1 MISLYTENRSFDYFQ
16 IKNQQTMKRLLLA
29 LLSICFL
36 TTTIYA
42 QNVPPASM
50 ADIDFSLVS
59 WERGEVLVRIA
70 DKLNPSLNPSKS
82 KIKISAIDQI
92 LADYQ
97 GVKLE
102 QLFPVQKPIP
112 GGAKGFTTYT
122 GKYYDYP
129 KLTNIYKVSIKDTTY
144 GAIFPLITA
153 LENLG
158 DDYIVYAEPN
168 YHFETD
174 VTVPPTDALYQYQY
188 NAANMNADSAWRIM
202 NDSSITEE
210 DIIIA
215 IIDTGVDTAH
225 VDLKGKKHVNLI
237 ELNGQQG
244 VDDDGNGY
252 VDDISGWD
260 FVNMDNGPIDDNSH
274 GTHCA
279 AIAVANHDTIGIAGI
294 APNAKYMPMKGLESS
309 GGSASSV
316 LAQCVTYAANNGADI
331 LSMSFGGYG
340 RSFVMENALSY
351 AYAFSMPVG
360 AAGNNG
366 ICIRN
371 DGQLCPDGTP
381 PAPMFPGAYTFV
393 LAVQATQQNLGWN
406 GYRAWFTNYD
416 FDGPTYTDYG
426 DDFNYEVYAPGL
438 GIISAI
444 PGDQYATWNGTSMAC
459 PAVAG
464 AMAIYQS
471 FRPNRTKEQA
481 FVDFISSWYDLS
493 KTFDKG
499 QGWSTNFQS
508 MDLVKALYPDP
519 MPLLWLDE
527 FTVIDTANGDGD
539 YKLDAGENVQV
550 RVDIK
555 NVGTEADSVFV
566 GIRMAQYEDKT
577 IIDYNDSISYIGSI
591 SSYAIVS
598 NNTAMFDLDVDPGV
612 VNGRNI
618 NFNIFCWTPGGDTTS
633 QDFFVEAQSG
643 CEYNGIY
650 SGTTMWTPDC
660 GIIVTGNSAF
670 DTLIIKPGTE
680 IQIDP
685 GVGLAFNHIQAVG
698 KPDSM
703 IVFTKNQNSYGTW
716 MEIKAAGSTHQTFE
730 YCVFEYGGRTGSI
743 GGGPIIG
750 PSSMVSLDN
759 CIIQNCNSTYSS
771 GWNILTLSGS
781 SSYTNCTFYNNVAE
795 LAVIGIEDD
804 NWSGVFENNVVHDN
818 RYSQYYGEQPFMTF
832 RTPND
837 ISRIQNNSLFRHN
850 YSGWGSTRSIGYIL
864 GVRDGN
870 GGGHGLSTYVGNFLD
885 SNYFG
890 FTNSAE
896 IEANIL
902 DFQEVSSFPAVDGST
917 NALENPK
924 SAAHGHV
931 WKIIVDDTLN
941 INIKDNPIHNLLGLG
956 THKAEVYFN
965 RPMDI
970 SRNPFVTYG
979 VRDPWTQNIVGDS
992 ISWSTDS
999 TVWTGYFNITQLTA
1013 SDGYNTLS
1021 VRNAY
1026 DNEGFISPIEDYRF
1040 QFRINVAGV
1049 LSTGFTAVGDTS
1061 EIRLSWEAPDS
1072 IVDLIGYNILRV
1084 DTSQNTHDTSIVNS
1098 SLVLDTNYTD
1108 EDVIGGNYYLY
1119 YYKPVRSSFT
1129 ESQRSIGVWATPY
1142 SSKPRVKTL
1151 KAEEP
1156 SKGTIRFNAKVDA
1169 NFIATEA
1176 RFLYGTSLTNL
1187 NAATAWENVGSNYYE
1202 VGYNRSISSASAG
1215 TVYYYKVQAQNSL
1228 GMETGKL
1235 DSILTE
1241 DIPTLTISGATQ
1253 ICLGDSISL
1262 SVQAVSLDTTLLLT
1276 WKYNGSII
1284 GQGMSVKYLPSG
1296 QGNYS
1301 IELVAEG
1308 SYTTTTSETYDVS
1321 VINGATNAVAI
1332 TYSGSTQMCQGESLT
1347 LNLPSGYTDIV
1358 WNTGDTTSTITATQT
1373 GSYSATMKTSGAG
1386 CSVSSGTVNI
1396 TVSANPTA
1404 TVASTSGN
1412 AICDGSSA
1420 DLTAPTG
1427 MSSYEWYK
1435 GGTQIVGANTNTLSV
1450 STAGNY
1456 QVKVTNS
1463 NGCSTLSMAYGMA
1476 VNSVPTGSIT
1486 NSSSLEFCE
1495 GDSVVLSGPVG
1506 MTYAWSTGETTSSIT
1521 VSNTATV
1528 GLTVTNTD
1536 GCSAAL
1542 TAVDV
1547 IANQVPSLTVSNG
1560 GALEF
1565 CFGGSVNLQASGGFA
1580 SYAWSNSSTNQN
1592 IIVATAGNYTV
1603 TGTTSDGCSTTSA
1616 VTSVTVNAN
1625 PVATIT
1631 NSGSSVLCAG
1641 DSTTLNAPLGMSS
1654 YLWSNGEN
1662 TASIT
1667 TSTAANYSVTVT
1679 NADGCG
1685 ATSAATAI
1693 TTSTIAT
1700 PMVTSNG
1707 PLAFCDGGSVSLAVP
1722 MGYSSFMW
1730 NNGSGFSQITVNASG
1745 DYYAQVMNADGCS
1758 ATSDTVT
1765 VEVFPTPPTPSIS
1778 YTANDTVMT
1787 SSEATGNQWY
1797 FNGNMMPGETN
1808 QTLRPMNLG
1817 NYSVRIIDSNGCE
1830 GDMSAMQFYNSIGM
1844 EENLADQI
1852 ALYPNP
1858 TQGRVTLELN
1868 QLEVASLRVVDA
1880 TGRTVI
1886 DREGC
1891 TGVCEL
1897 DLSETGSGMYQIIMI
1912 TTDGKQVIKPVVV
1925 SK

>member
-1 MISLYTENRSFDYFQ
+1 
-16 IKNQQTMKRLLLA
+16 MKKLLLA
-29 LLSICFL
+29 LLSISFL
-36 TTTIYA
+36 TTTINA
-42 QNVPPASM
+42 QNIPPASM
-50 ADIDFSLVS
+50 ADVDFSLVS

-70 DKLNPSLNPSKS
+70 DKLNPSLNSGKS
-82 KIKISAIDQI
+82 KTKISAIDQI

-102 QLFPVQKPIP
+102 QLFPIQKPIP
-112 GGAKGFTTYT
+112 GGEKGFTTYT
-122 GKYYDYP
+122 GKYYEYP

-158 DDYIVYAEPN
+158 DDYVVYAEPN

-188 NAANMNADSAWRIM
+188 NAANMNADSAWQIM

-225 VDLKGKKHVNLI
+225 VDLNGKKHVNLI
-237 ELNGQQG
+237 ELNGQPG

-252 VDDISGWD
+252 IDDISGWD

-481 FVDFISSWYDLS
+481 FVDFISSWYDLN

-577 IIDYNDSISYIGSI
+577 IIDYNDSVSYIGSI

-633 QDFFVEAQSG
+633 QDFYVEAQSG

-716 MEIKAAGSTHQTFE
+716 MEIKAVGSTHQTFE

-743 GGGPIIG
+743 GGGAIIG

-759 CIIQNCNSTYSS
+759 CVIQNCNSTYSS

-850 YSGWGSTRSIGYIL
+850 YSGWGSTRNIGYIL

-931 WKIIVDDTLN
+931 WKITVDDTLN

-956 THKAEVYFN
+956 THKAQVYFN

-1156 SKGTIRFNAKVDA
+1156 SKGTIKFNAKVDA

-1176 RFLYGTSLTNL
+1176 RFLYGTSPANL

-1202 VGYNRSISSASAG
+1202 VDYDRSISSASAG

-1241 DIPTLTISGATQ
+1241 DIPTLAISGATQ
-1253 ICLGDSISL
+1253 LCLGDSISL
-1262 SVQAVSLDTTLLLT
+1262 TVQAVTLDTTMSLT

-1284 GQGMSVKYLPSG
+1284 GQGTSVKYLPSG
-1296 QGNYS
+1296 QGTYS

-1308 SYTTTTSETYDVS
+1308 SYTTTTNKTYDVS
-1321 VINGATNAVAI
+1321 VISGSSNNVSI
-1332 TYSGSTQMCQGESLT
+1332 TYSGSTQLCQGEALT
-1347 LNLPSGYTDIV
+1347 LNLPTGYTDIL

-1373 GSYSATMKTSGAG
+1373 GAYSATMKTSGVG
-1386 CSVSSGTVNI
+1386 CSFASNTVNV

-1404 TVASTSGN
+1404 TVSSTSGN
-1412 AICDGSSA
+1412 AICDGTSA

-1463 NGCSTLSMAYGMA
+1463 NGCSTLSTAYGMA
-1476 VNSVPTGSIT
+1476 VNSLPTGSIS
-1486 NSSSLEFCE
+1486 NASSLEFCE
-1495 GDSVVLSGPVG
+1495 GDSVVLSGPTG
-1506 MTYAWSTGETTSSIT
+1506 MTYDWSTGATTSSIV

-1528 GLTVTNTD
+1528 GLTITNTE

-1580 SYAWSNSSTNQN
+1580 SYAWSNGSTNQN
-1592 IIVATAGNYTV
+1592 IIATTAGNYTV
-1603 TGTTSDGCSTTSA
+1603 TGTTSDGCSATSSA
-1616 VTSVTVNAN
+1616 TSVTVNAN

-1631 NSGSSVLCAG
+1631 NAGSSVLCAG
-1641 DSTTLNAPLGMSS
+1641 DSTTLSAPSGMSA
-1654 YLWSNGEN
+1654 YLWSNGET

-1679 NADGCG
+1679 NADGCS

-1693 TTSTIAT
+1693 TTSSIIT
-1700 PMVTSNG
+1700 PMITSNG

-1730 NNGSGFSQITVNASG
+1730 NNGSGFSQITATTSG

-1778 YTANDTVMT
+1778 YTANDTLMT

-1797 FNGNMMPGETN
+1797 FNGNMMPGETG

>member
-1 MISLYTENRSFDYFQ
+1 
-16 IKNQQTMKRLLLA
+16 MKKLLLA
-29 LLSICFL
+29 LLSMCFL
-36 TTTIYA
+36 TTTINA

-50 ADIDFSLVS
+50 ADVDFSLVS

-70 DKLNPSLNPSKS
+70 DKLNPSLNPGKNRT
-82 KIKISAIDQI
+82 KISQIDQI

-97 GVKLE
+97 GLKLE

-112 GGAKGFTTYT
+112 GGKKGFTTYT
-122 GKYYDYP
+122 GKYYEYP
-129 KLTNIYKVSIKDTTY
+129 KLTNIYKISIKDTSY

-158 DDYIVYAEPN
+158 DDYVVYAEPN
-168 YHFETD
+168 YHFESD
-174 VTVPPTDALYQYQY
+174 VTVPPADALYQYQY
-188 NAANMNADSAWRIM
+188 NASSMNADSAWQIM
-202 NDSSITEE
+202 NDSAISEA
-210 DIIIA
+210 DIIIS

-225 VDLKGKKHVNLI
+225 VDLQGKKHVNLI
-237 ELNGQQG
+237 ELNGQAG

-252 VDDISGWD
+252 IDDISGWD

-279 AIAVANHDTIGIAGI
+279 AIAVANHDTVGIAGI
-294 APNAKYMPMKGLESS
+294 APNAKYLPMKGLESS
-309 GGSASSV
+309 GGSTSSV
-316 LAQCVTYAANNGADI
+316 LAQCVTYSANNGADI

-381 PAPMFPGAYTFV
+381 PAPMYPGAYTFV
-393 LAVQATQQNLGWN
+393 LAVQATQQNIGWN

-444 PGDQYATWNGTSMAC
+444 PGNQYATWNGTSMAC

-464 AMAIYQS
+464 AMAIYQA

-508 MDLVKALYPDP
+508 MDLVQALYPTP
-519 MPLLWLDE
+519 MPLLWMDE

-539 YKLDAGENVQV
+539 FKLDAGENVQI

-566 GIRMAQYEDKT
+566 GIRMAQYEDET
-577 IIDYNDSISYIGSI
+577 IIDYNDSVSYIGSI

-598 NNTAMFDLDVDPGV
+598 NNTAMFDLDVDAGV

-633 QDFFVEAQSG
+633 QDFVVEAQSG

-650 SGTTMWTPDC
+650 PGTTVWTPNC
-660 GIIVTGNSAF
+660 GIIVTGNSVF
-670 DTLIIKPGTE
+670 DTLVIMPGTE

-685 GVGLAFNHIQAVG
+685 GVGIAFNNIQAVG
-698 KPDSM
+698 KPDSL

-716 MEIKAAGSTHQTFE
+716 QELRNVGSSTALLE
-730 YCVFEYGGRTGSI
+730 YCLIEYGGRSGSTW
-743 GGGPIIG
+743 GG
-750 PSSMVSLDN
+750 SLLAPEGKISLNN
-759 CIIQNCNSTYSS
+759 CVVRYCHSYYGV
-771 GWNILTLSGS
+771 GWNIITLKNDAYVKNSVF
-781 SSYTNCTFYNNVAE
+781 TNSFSN
-795 LAVIGIEDD
+795 LAIVGIEDD
-804 NWSGVFENNVVHDN
+804 NWTGTFESNVVHDN
-818 RYSQYYGEQPFMTF
+818 RYQQYYGEQPFLTF
-832 RTPND
+832 RTAND
-837 ISRIQNNSLFRHN
+837 LSRIKNNSFFRHN
-850 YSGWGSTRSIGYIL
+850 FSGNGSTRNVGYIL

-870 GGGHGLSTYVGNFLD
+870 GGGHNLSTYVGNTLD

-890 FTNSAE
+890 FSNSLA
-896 IEANIL
+896 ISQNIF
-902 DFQEVSSFPAVDGST
+902 DFQEESSYPAVDGST

-924 SAAHGHV
+924 ATAHGHV
-931 WKIIVDDTLN
+931 WKIMVDDTLN

-956 THKAEVYFN
+956 THKATVYFN
-965 RPMDI
+965 RPMDV
-970 SRNPFVTYG
+970 SRNPFVAYG

-992 ISWSTDS
+992 TSWSTDS
-999 TVWTGYFNITQLTA
+999 MVWTGYFNITQLTA

-1021 VRNAY
+1021 VRHAY

-1049 LSTGFTAVGDTS
+1049 LSTGFTAIGDTS
-1061 EIRLSWEAPDS
+1061 EIRLSWTAPDS

-1084 DTSQNTHDTSIVNS
+1084 DTSQSYHDTSIVNT

-1108 EDVIGGNYYLY
+1108 ENVIGGNYYLY
-1119 YYKPVRSSFT
+1119 YYEPVRSSFT

-1169 NFIATEA
+1169 NFIATQA
-1176 RFLYGTSLTNL
+1176 RFHYGTSPTNL

-1202 VGYNRSISSASAG
+1202 VDYDRSISSVSAG
-1215 TVYYYKVQAQNSL
+1215 TVYYYKVQALNSL
-1228 GMETGKL
+1228 GIETGKL

-1262 SVQAVSLDTTLLLT
+1262 SVQAVTLDTTMSLT
-1276 WKYNGSII
+1276 WRHNGSII
-1284 GQGMSVKYLPSG
+1284 GQGTSVKYLPSG
-1296 QGNYS
+1296 QGTYS

-1308 SYTTTTSETYDVS
+1308 SYTTTSNETYDVS
-1321 VINGATNAVAI
+1321 VINGAANAVAI

-1358 WNTGDTTSTITATQT
+1358 WNTGDTTSTITVTQT
-1373 GSYSATMKTSGAG
+1373 GAYSATMKTSGAG
-1386 CSVSSGTVNI
+1386 CSVSSGTVNV

-1404 TVASTSGN
+1404 TVSSTSGN
-1412 AICDGSSA
+1412 AICDGTSA

-1435 GGTQIVGANTNTLSV
+1435 GGTQIVGANTDTLSV

-1463 NGCSTLSMAYGMA
+1463 NGCSTLSTAYGMA
-1476 VNSVPTGSIT
+1476 VNSLPTGSIS
-1486 NSSSLEFCE
+1486 NASSLEFCE
-1495 GDSVVLSGPVG
+1495 GDSVVLSGPTG

-1580 SYAWSNSSTNQN
+1580 SYAWSNGSTNQN
-1592 IIVATAGNYTV
+1592 IIATTAGNYAV
-1603 TGTTSDGCSTTSA
+1603 TGTTSDGCSTTSSA
-1616 VTSVTVNAN
+1616 TSVTVNAN

-1631 NSGSSVLCAG
+1631 NSGASVLCAG
-1641 DSTTLNAPLGMSS
+1641 DSTTLIAPSGMSS
-1654 YLWSNGEN
+1654 YLWSNGET

-1667 TSTAANYSVTVT
+1667 TSTAASYSVTVT
-1679 NADGCG
+1679 NSDGCS

-1693 TTSTIAT
+1693 TTSQMAAPTIS
-1700 PMVTSNG
+1700 VSG
-1707 PLAFCDGGSVSLAVP
+1707 PLAFCAGGSVTLGVP
-1722 MGYSSFMW
+1722 MGYSSYSW
-1730 NNGSGFSQITVNASG
+1730 NSGAISTQLVATQAG
-1745 DYYAQVMNADGCS
+1745 DYYATVTNSDGCTAS
-1758 ATSDTVT
+1758 SDTVS
-1765 VEVFPTPPTPSIS
+1765 VVVFATPPTPSIG
-1778 YTANDTVMT
+1778 YTANDTIMI
-1787 SSEATGNQWY
+1787 SSIADGNQWY
-1797 FNGNMMPGETN
+1797 FNGNILQGETN
-1808 QTLRPMNLG
+1808 DTLRPLNFG
-1817 NYSVRIIDSNGCE
+1817 NYSVRVVDTNGCE
-1830 GDMSAMQFYNSIGM
+1830 GGMSAMQFYNSVG
-1844 EENLADQI
+1844 I
-1852 ALYPNP
+1852 AEDLEHMIKLYPNP
-1858 TQGRVTLELN
+1858 TQGLVTLDLG
-1868 QLEVASLRVVDA
+1868 LIEVSTLRIFDA
-1880 TGRTVI
+1880 QGRMLV
-1886 DREGC
+1886 EQSSC
-1891 TGVCEL
+1891 TGQCQF
-1897 DLSETGSGMYQIIMI
+1897 DLSEYRTGIYRLLI
-1912 TTDGKQVIKPVVV
+1912 TTNEGHVVTKSIV
-1925 SK
+1925 LAD